1 MVSPAYNEGLPRP
14 AKGGRPRTYKTLGLV
29 LRAYAMRDADRLV
42 TVLTPSLGKLKL
54 AVRGARRPASRIG
67 GHLDV
72 LNQAQ
77 LEIAAGHAF
86 DVVTGA
92 ESVETFPAVKG
103 DLGRLAEAIYLM
115 ELADRMLPV
124 AAPHPAAHRL
134 LSAALRLLE
143 TGRNPTVVAR
153 YGELAMLTDAGY
165 LPELHRCAGCGRAV
179 EPEHHRF
186 TPALGGIVCDACA
199 VPGGAVRLSVDAL
212 KVLRHFA
219 AHPIGEATNVALG
232 GAVLHELE
240 AVLGASVR
248 YVLERELHSVGFI
261 EHLHRLRAAG
271 RGSG

>member
-54 AVRGARRPASRIG
+54 AVRGARRPTSKIG

-92 ESVETFPAVKG
+92 ESVETFPAVKS
-103 DLGRLAEAIYLM
+103 DLGRLAEAVYLM
-115 ELADRMLPV
+115 EFADQMLPV
-124 AAPHPAAHRL
+124 AAPHPAAHQL

-143 TGRNPTVVAR
+143 TGRDPGAVAR
-153 YGELAMLTDAGY
+153 YSELAMLTDAGY
-165 LPELHRCAGCGRAV
+165 LPEFHRCVNCGRLI
-179 EPEHHRF
+179 EPERHRF
-186 TPALGGIVCDACA
+186 APALGGVVCDACA
-199 VPGGAVRLSVDAL
+199 VPGRVIHLSVGAL

-219 AHPIGEATNVALG
+219 GRSIEEATNVSLG
-232 GAVLHELE
+232 SAVLHELE

-248 YVLERELHSVGFI
+248 HVLERELHSAGFI
-261 EHLHRLRAAG
+261 EHLHRLRAVG
-271 RGSG
+271 PSPG